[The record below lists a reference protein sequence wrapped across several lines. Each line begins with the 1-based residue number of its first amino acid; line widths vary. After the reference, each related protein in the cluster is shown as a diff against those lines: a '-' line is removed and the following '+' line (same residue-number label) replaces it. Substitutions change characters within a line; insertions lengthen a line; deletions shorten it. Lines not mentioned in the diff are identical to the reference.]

1 MNDNGLSPTQKPKLR
16 EVLHEALEYIDEEKI
31 LDFLKSSLY
40 FRLMFCLHRPLNLQ
54 TPLPEPSQSP
64 GGHAN
69 KPTLSQG
76 PDAKP
81 PTKETDT
88 NWPVDFASTSSNPT
102 EAFGETKTTPKAGE
116 SATGEETEHTENDMP
131 DLPEFALQNAIP
143 SISGWNEIPPSP
155 DIDDLPPDLSSRLDL
170 TAQSAELD
178 GLKKRR
184 DPEKASFIESISHNS
199 EVAKLSESLPNG
211 KESTM
216 TEESDEWNDGA
227 VGTTS
232 DGVGKAALP
241 PEESLKANSDNGEF
255 RSVIRVDYDAIAN
268 EEDKIVTGG
277 ADLGPILPDD

>member
-1 MNDNGLSPTQKPKLR
+1 MNDNGLSPTQKQKLR
-16 EVLHEALEYIDEEKI
+16 EVLQEALEYIDEEEI
-31 LDFLKSSLY
+31 LNFLKSSLY
-40 FRLMFCLHRPLNLQ
+40 FRLMFCLHRPLNLK

-64 GGHAN
+64 SGHAN

-76 PDAKP
+76 PDSKP
-81 PTKETDT
+81 LTEEPAT
-88 NWPVDFASTSSNPT
+88 NWPIDFASTISNPT
-102 EAFGETKTTPKAGE
+102 EAFSQTKTTPKAGE
-116 SATGEETEHTENDMP
+116 NTTEEEKEHTENDMP

-155 DIDDLPPDLSSRLDL
+155 DIEDLSLDLSSRLDL
-170 TAQSAELD
+170 AAQSAELE

-184 DPEKASFIESISHNS
+184 DPEKASLVESISHNS

-211 KESTM
+211 K
-216 TEESDEWNDGA
+216 EESDEWNDGA

-255 RSVIRVDYDAIAN
+255 RSVIRIDYDAIAD
-268 EEDKIVTGG
+268 EEEKIVTGG
-277 ADLGPILPDD
+277 ADLGPILPDQQLSP